1 MKIADIRKK
10 TPAELNTFISEQR
23 AELAE
28 KRRSLHAG
36 ELQNPMSIQ
45 NIRRTIATALTVR
58 TEQEATKEEA

>member
-10 TPAELNTFISEQR
+10 SPAQLITFISEQR
-23 AELAE
+23 TELAE

-45 NIRRTIATALTVR
+45 NIRRTIATALTVQ
-58 TEQEATKEEA
+58 QEAAKEEA